1 MSAFEYK
8 VVTAP
13 RKARK
18 VKGVRGTDERY
29 AVNLTELMNRQ
40 AADGW
45 EYQRAESLPVDEKTG
60 IMGKTQ
66 ERYINVLVFRRAV
79 TMVEETAVAE
89 PVVAAVAEPVAEPA
103 VAVEPPVETIEPA
116 ADPAML
122 ATPALNDTPEGEAPP
137 LGAAT
142 RD

>member
-79 TMVEETAVAE
+79 AVTEGSPVAE
-89 PVVAAVAEPVAEPA
+89 TVEPVAEPVAEPA
-103 VAVEPPVETIEPA
+103 VAVEPPVETVEPA

-122 ATPALNDTPEGEAPP
+122 TTPAVNDTPEGEAPP